1 MPELHL
7 TFRLQKT
14 AQGIEPVYHVHTMSI
29 DDRMVTVVRE
39 QRGSTQ
45 RDMVIYKV
53 KGKTFAD
60 VTEYVDL

>member
-1 MPELHL
+1 
-7 TFRLQKT
+7 
-14 AQGIEPVYHVHTMSI
+14 MSI
-29 DDRMVTVVRE
+29 DDRMMTVVRE

-45 RDMVIYKV
+45 RDMVIYEV